1 MGTVADVTPGDHMT
15 PDEFRRLGHDIVD
28 WVASYWERVGDL
40 PVQSP
45 VVPGEVF
52 AALPTDPPASGEDL
66 RAVLDDLDRVVLP
79 GLTHWQHPS
88 FFAFFPANTSG
99 PAVLADL
106 VSSGLGV
113 NGMNWSTSPAST
125 EVEMAMLDWFVDLL
139 GLPDRFR
146 HGGAGPG
153 GGVLQDSASSST
165 LCTIVAARHR
175 ATTGGD
181 LSGLRLYASEHAHS
195 SVVKGARVAGLADDQ
210 VRSIPV
216 DAAFAMRPDA
226 LADAIETDRRAG
238 LVPTWCCATV
248 GTTSSMA
255 VDPVSEI
262 AAICRDAGVW
272 CHVDAAMAGSAA
284 VCPELR
290 WVLDGA
296 ERVDSW
302 SFNPHKWLFT
312 TFDCSCLWLADARPL
327 VDALSI
333 TPAYLRNEA
342 SDSGAVVDFRDWQIP
357 LGRRFRALKP
367 WFVMRHY
374 GAEGLARHVREHV
387 RLGRLL
393 ADRVLDDPR
402 FELAAPPA
410 LNLVCLRVSGADG
423 DRRTRRL
430 VEEVNASG
438 RALVTPTELG
448 GSPAMRVCVGQTW
461 TTEAEVDALWSLL
474 GEGVGAQ

>member
-1 MGTVADVTPGDHMT
+1 MT
-15 PDEFRRLGHDIVD
+15 PDEFRRLGHELVD
-28 WVASYWERVGDL
+28 WVASYWDRVGDL
-40 PVQSP
+40 PVRSSAL
-45 VVPGEVF
+45 PGEVF
-52 AALPTDPPASGEDL
+52 AALPTRPPVAGEDL
-66 RAVLDDLDRVVLP
+66 RAVIDDLETVVLP

-113 NGMNWSTSPAST
+113 NGMNWATSPACT
-125 EVEMAMLDWFVDLL
+125 EVEMAMLDWFVELL

-146 HGGAGPG
+146 HGAAGPG

-181 LSGLRLYASEHAHS
+181 LSALRLYASEHAHS
-195 SVVKGARVAGLADDQ
+195 SIVKGARVAGLADDQ
-210 VRSIPV
+210 VRSIPA
-216 DAAFAMRPDA
+216 DATFAMRPDA
-226 LADAIETDRRAG
+226 LAEAIEVDRRAG

-255 VDPVSEI
+255 VDPVTEI
-262 AAICRDAGVW
+262 AAVCRDAGVW

-296 ERVDSW
+296 DGVDSW

-312 TFDCSCLWLADARPL
+312 TFDCSCLWLADAGPL
-327 VDALSI
+327 VAALGI

-374 GAEGLARHVREHV
+374 GADGLGRHVREHV

-402 FELAAPPA
+402 LELAAPPA
-410 LNLVCLRVSGADG
+410 LNLVCLRVSGDDG

-430 VEEVNASG
+430 VEDVNASG

-448 GSPAMRVCVGQTW
+448 GRPAMRVCIGQTR

-474 GEGVGAQ
+474 GECLEAA

>member
-1 MGTVADVTPGDHMT
+1 MS
-15 PDEFRRLGHDIVD
+15 PDEFRRLGHDFVD
-28 WVASYWERVGDL
+28 WVASYWERIGDL

-45 VVPGEVF
+45 LRPGDVRSGLPATPPDVGGDLGELLADLDRHVVPG
-52 AALPTDPPASGEDL
+52 
-66 RAVLDDLDRVVLP
+66 
-79 GLTHWQHPS
+79 LTNWQHPS

-113 NGMNWSTSPAST
+113 NGMNWSTSPACT

-139 GLPDRFR
+139 GLPRAFR
-146 HGGAGPG
+146 HDEEGPG

-165 LCTIVAARHR
+165 LCTLVAARNR
-175 ATTGGD
+175 ATPGGD
-181 LSGLRLYASEHAHS
+181 LSKLRVYTSDQAHS
-195 SVVKGARVAGLADDQ
+195 SVVKGARVAGLAPDQ
-210 VRSIPV
+210 VRTIPS
-216 DAAFAMRPDA
+216 DDGFAMR
-226 LADAIETDRRAG
+226 ADVLGEAIAADRREG
-238 LVPTWCCATV
+238 LVPIWCCATV

-255 VDPVSEI
+255 VDPVRDI
-262 AAICRDAGVW
+262 AAVCRDAGVW

-284 VCPELR
+284 VCAELR

-296 ERVDSW
+296 DAVDSW

-327 VDALSI
+327 VDAFDI

-342 SDSGAVVDFRDWQIP
+342 SDTGEVVDLRNWQIP

-374 GAEGLARHVREHV
+374 GADGLARHVREHV
-387 RLGRLL
+387 RLARLL

-410 LNLVCLRVSGADG
+410 LNLVCLRVADDDG
-423 DRRTRRL
+423 TAATTAL
-430 VEEVNASG
+430 VEAVNSSG
-438 RALVTPTELG
+438 EALVTPTVLDG
-448 GSPAMRVCVGQTW
+448 RPAMRICVGQTW
-461 TTEAEVDALWSLL
+461 TTQDEVDSLWALLQRSL
-474 GEGVGAQ
+474 A

>member
-1 MGTVADVTPGDHMT
+1 MT
-15 PDEFRRLGHDIVD
+15 PDEFRRLGHEVVD

-40 PVQSP
+40 PVQPP
-45 VVPGEVF
+45 VTPGDVA
-52 AALPTDPPASGEDL
+52 AALPQSPPDL
-66 RAVLDDLDRVVLP
+66 GGDLSTILSDLDRHVVP

-99 PAVLADL
+99 PGVLADL

-113 NGMNWSTSPAST
+113 NGMNWATSPACT
-125 EVEMAMLDWFVDLL
+125 EVEMVMLDWFVDLL
-139 GLPDRFR
+139 GLPDHFR
-146 HGGAGPG
+146 HAADGPG

-165 LCTIVAARHR
+165 LCTILAARHR
-175 ATTGGD
+175 ATPGGD
-181 LSGLRLYASEHAHS
+181 LSKLRVYASDQAHS
-195 SVVKGARVAGLADDQ
+195 SIVKGARVAGLADEQ
-210 VRSIPV
+210 VRSIAT
-216 DAAFAMRPDA
+216 DAGFAMRVDA
-226 LADAIETDRRAG
+226 LADAIEADRRAG
-238 LVPTWCCATV
+238 LVPIWCCATV

-255 VDPVSEI
+255 VDPVGDI
-262 AAICRDAGVW
+262 AAVCRESDVW

-296 ERVDSW
+296 DAVDSW

-327 VDALSI
+327 VAALAI
-333 TPAYLRNEA
+333 TPAYLRNDA
-342 SDSGAVVDFRDWQIP
+342 SESGSVVDFRDWQIP

-387 RLGRLL
+387 RLGRLV

-410 LNLVCLRVSGADG
+410 LNLVCLRLTGDDADDRTSELVGA
-423 DRRTRRL
+423 
-430 VEEVNASG
+430 VNATG
-438 RALVTPTELG
+438 EALVTPTVLDG
-448 GSPAMRVCVGQTW
+448 RPAMRICIGQTW
-461 TTEAEVDALWSLL
+461 TTETEVDALWDLIDRL
-474 GEGVGAQ
+474 MGP